1 MVCWWLGAAIV
12 CVCVC
17 VCVCRDMMS
26 ALVVDVQ
33 GTLFVGSSDNSVYAY
48 KGATGQLLWSYA
60 TQGSV
65 RYSAVGVDG
74 NLIVTSD
81 DNNVYSLRPVL

>member
-1 MVCWWLGAAIV
+1 MG
-12 CVCVC
+12 
-17 VCVCRDMMS
+17 RDIQS

-33 GTLFVGSSDNSVYAY
+33 GTLFVGSNDASVYAY

-65 RYSAVGVDG
+65 RYTAVGVDG
-74 NLIVTSD
+74 NLIVSSD
-81 DNNVYSLRPVL
+81 DDNVYSLRPVL